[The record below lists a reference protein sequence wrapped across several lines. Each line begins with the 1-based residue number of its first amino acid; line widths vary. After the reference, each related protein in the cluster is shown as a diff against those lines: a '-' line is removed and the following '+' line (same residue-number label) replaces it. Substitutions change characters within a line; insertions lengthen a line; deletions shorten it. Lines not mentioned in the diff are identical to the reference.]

1 MYKHNLKYFSVTS
14 VLIAAQL
21 TAILVYLNEN
31 IVNVGEIGAAL
42 PLLAAYFCLSGII
55 FIFLWFRKAIFF
67 RLHFF
72 VFLFFIAWIALRVAI
87 DLGDLEYLKA
97 ITIATTGGILLFYL
111 AGAFF
116 NMAYVRLEEN
126 PEKKAV
132 HIFIII
138 IYLLLTIYLFFNLL
152 SRSRDDIFFIDDF
165 DGDYQRSGNFIS
177 ISFVVV
183 SVIFSSLLSSWTGV
197 NKDKIKIFFW
207 FVIYTLIAKMLLL
220 GSQLIG
226 SNSATAVII
235 GIYILTVISVM
246 LMKNRKLK
254 RLHTE
259 GLIAFPFSKNLMKL
273 LIFFVVIGIALLVT
287 LIYIFIQVTNF
298 DIANIR
304 LLGFG
309 SGSNTSLTSRF
320 DILIQTGVDQMS
332 HAPLLGDMNV
342 AYIITGNSGATL
354 HSFFLYIF
362 ANLGLVGLIVVLA
375 FFMLIFQQLL
385 RICKFEFRRDG
396 SFIRALTILYFMAI
410 LMFFLLFAN
419 LAVGV
424 TWIVIWF
431 MVGFISQPFSFK

>member
-1 MYKHNLKYFSVTS
+1 MFRHNLKYFSVTS
-14 VLIAAQL
+14 VLIAAQF

-42 PLLAAYFCLSGII
+42 PLLAAYFGLSGII
-55 FIFLWFRKAIFF
+55 FIFLWFQKAIFF

-87 DLGDLEYLKA
+87 DLGELEYLKA

-116 NMAYVRLEEN
+116 NMAYVRLQEN

-138 IYLLLTIYLFFNLL
+138 IYLLLTIYSFFNLL
-152 SRSRDDIFFIDDF
+152 SRSRGDIFFIDDF

-177 ISFVVV
+177 ISFVAV

-207 FVIYTLIAKMLLL
+207 FLIYTVIAKILLL

-309 SGSNTSLTSRF
+309 SGSNTSLASRF
-320 DILIQTGVDQMS
+320 DILMQTGVDQMS

-342 AYIITGNSGATL
+342 AYIITGNSGTTL

-375 FFMLIFQQLL
+375 FFMLIFQQLF